1 MGFFPFN
8 MSFKE
13 KEEDVSRTP
22 RPRIQQDWANISHNK
37 DTKLL
42 LKIIKAI
49 IITNIFGNYT
59 SCGNF
64 VRYFW
69 VFCQKFEF

>member
-1 MGFFPFN
+1 

-13 KEEDVSRTP
+13 KEEDVRKTP

-42 LKIIKAI
+42 LKVIQAI
-49 IITNIFGNYT
+49 IITNIFGNCT
-59 SCGNF
+59 SCAGGNF

-69 VFCQKFEF
+69 VFCQEFEF